1 MTQSIP
7 ENSLILV
14 ADGRKGIFFRS
25 HGKIDDLSLSEERRL
40 SPKDLLDDGPSGSRP
55 EEQSPK
61 QTDEATFAKQL
72 ANTLFKMKESG
83 AYADLALVLDPQT
96 LGQLRDAMH
105 KTVADSVVTTLT
117 KDLTNH
123 STNDIAAALKAHVQK

>member
-7 ENSLILV
+7 ENALILV
-14 ADGRKGIFFRS
+14 ADGRKGIFFR
-25 HGKIDDLSLSEERRL
+25 
-40 SPKDLLDDGPSGSRP
+40 
-55 EEQSPK
+55 
-61 QTDEATFAKQL
+61 
-72 ANTLFKMKESG
+72 
-83 AYADLALVLDPQT
+83 T

-123 STNDIAAALKAHVQK
+123 STSDIASALKAHIQK